1 MLRRKLLPVEGIC
14 AWINAGIILLSPSVN
29 DLENLISITRGIHC
43 FMEDERVKISELVD
57 KEVYV
62 ENLRVGKVKDVHID
76 GEEWKI
82 THLEIELTKDA
93 AKELLGVK
101 SSFRNVL
108 AISAVGP
115 ASKCCTSVG
124 RIDLQVSKGQLHIYL
139 RPP

>member
-1 MLRRKLLPVEGIC
+1 MKV
-14 AWINAGIILLSPSVN
+14 
-29 DLENLISITRGIHC
+29 
-43 FMEDERVKISELVD
+43 SELID

-62 ENLRVGKVKDVHID
+62 ESFKVGKVKDVEVD

-82 THLEIELTKDA
+82 THFEIELTKEA
-93 AKELLGVK
+93 AKDLLGAK

-115 ASKCCTSVG
+115 ASKSYTSRG
-124 RIDLQVSKGQLHIYL
+124 RIDIQVSKGQLRIYL

>member
-1 MLRRKLLPVEGIC
+1 MKV
-14 AWINAGIILLSPSVN
+14 
-29 DLENLISITRGIHC
+29 
-43 FMEDERVKISELVD
+43 SELID

-62 ENLRVGKVKDVHID
+62 ESFKVGKVKGVHVD

-82 THLEIELTKDA
+82 THLEIELTKEA
-93 AKELLGVK
+93 SKELLGAK
-101 SSFRNVL
+101 SSFRNLL

-115 ASKCCTSVG
+115 ASKCCTSTG